1 MAAVFI
7 PENRFGPVDIPA
19 QDDIATRNPAG
30 GSVNLPEAD
39 GLAVRVNWS
48 ESRLR

>member
-7 PENRFGPVDIPA
+7 PESRFWPVDIPA

-30 GSVNLPEAD
+30 GSVDVPEAD
-39 GLAVRVNWS
+39 GFAVRVNWS
-48 ESRLR
+48 ESSLR